1 MLPTLAEPVSYNAE
15 KNHQSIVLITQIDR
29 YLKKGRGAQQLK
41 HCGNKNEEDLLG
53 PWQPVIVQCYNEKL
67 VCLNDV

>member
-15 KNHQSIVLITQIDR
+15 KITNLLYLLHRLIDTWRRVGENNSWKIVVI
-29 YLKKGRGAQQLK
+29 
-41 HCGNKNEEDLLG
+41 KNEEELLR

-67 VCLNDV
+67 VCLNDA